1 MKQNRIVSLLVAC
14 AAILFVGNLAAA
26 ADVSVY
32 VAPITCKGDISSKT
46 EKKINKYI
54 PRYIADNAGFKI
66 YDQDNLQKI
75 VRKSKIRK
83 KITKCGS
90 KYKCLLKAVKGS
102 GLDVVITGYYKT
114 KGDSVKAYYRVIDV
128 AKGKVITKEK
138 GVYDG
143 EKDARKKKNMKKIV
157 AAFMPKASAFAKG
170 GDDDEDDEDD
180 EDEDE
185 APAKKG
191 IVVLYIP
198 PIFQGDFDDEKE
210 ELQNA
215 FFKALSR
222 QDGYAVYT
230 YDTLGQVV
238 KNKKKL
244 KKIKK
249 CKTKKNCLNKAA
261 RRTDL
266 RLVVS
271 GLFKLTDDDEV
282 LVKLVAMDLAE
293 NKLWS
298 KAEKIF
304 GSVNKAGKK
313 KSQQRL
319 VAKLLP
325 PPKTAVAE
333 EEDSGDE
340 EEEVREAPKEPE
352 KPKAKPV
359 KRYSSKQIH
368 NEVRE
373 ALKLAIIG
381 RGADAINGLT
391 RLKDTKRCE
400 CNEDGKAT
408 DVLLLLEGLARA
420 EKDVDIAK
428 AKNSSKDM
436 LEQCDKVE
444 SIVAELNAKLEEY
457 KIKGKLATRLDLNKQ
472 RADAYYL
479 KGRGEEQQQQYLEA
493 VESWNKAIEL
503 YPAQQ
508 DAAKKLQQVPMMA
521 KRMLA
526 QAKTLMV
533 YDAKKARLQIA
544 AVMALIPD
552 ENDEIH
558 QDALDLLDEL
568 ESYERSY

>member
-1 MKQNRIVSLLVAC
+1 MPA
-14 AAILFVGNLAAA
+14 
-26 ADVSVY
+26 
-32 VAPITCKGDISSKT
+32 
-46 EKKINKYI
+46 
-54 PRYIADNAGFKI
+54 
-66 YDQDNLQKI
+66 
-75 VRKSKIRK
+75 
-83 KITKCGS
+83 
-90 KYKCLLKAVKGS
+90 
-102 GLDVVITGYYKT
+102 
-114 KGDSVKAYYRVIDV
+114 
-128 AKGKVITKEK
+128 
-138 GVYDG
+138 
-143 EKDARKKKNMKKIV
+143 KKKNMKKIV
-157 AAFMPKASAFAKG
+157 AAFMPKASMFAK
-170 GDDDEDDEDD
+170 DEDEDDEDWD
-180 EDEDE
+180 DVDDEDE

-198 PIFQGDFDDEKE
+198 PIFQGDFDDDKE

-230 YDTLGQVV
+230 YDTLGRVV
-238 KNKKKL
+238 TNKKKL
-244 KKIKK
+244 RKIKR
-249 CKTKKNCLNKAA
+249 CKTKKKCLHKAA

-282 LVKLVAMDLAE
+282 LVKLVAMDLPE
-293 NKLWS
+293 NKLWG

-304 GSVNKAGKK
+304 GSIRRAGKK

-325 PPKTAVAE
+325 PPKNAVAE
-333 EEDSGDE
+333 EEDEPE
-340 EEEVREAPKEPE
+340 EDVREAPAKPA
-352 KPKAKPV
+352 KPKAR
-359 KRYSSKQIH
+359 RYSSKQIH

-381 RGADAINGLT
+381 RNADAVAGLK

-408 DVLLLLEGLARA
+408 DVLVLLEDLNRA
-420 EKDVDIAK
+420 EKEVETAK
-428 AKNSSKDM
+428 AKNSSKEM
-436 LEQCDKVE
+436 LEGCDKIDAV
-444 SIVAELNAKLEEY
+444 VDELNGKLGEY
-457 KIKGKLATRLDLNKQ
+457 KIKGKLGTRLDLKKQ

-479 KGRGEEQQQQYLEA
+479 KGRGEELQRQYLEA

-508 DAAKKLQQVPMMA
+508 DAAKKLKQVPMMA

-526 QAKTLMV
+526 QARTIMV

-552 ENDEIH
+552 ENNEIH